1 MDQRPQ
7 SLRKERQAKR
17 EIRRQ
22 QQRAASVVRA
32 AKMGAARLDAKSSSN
47 REVTCP
53 SAGSVKGGSFYVGCS
68 GWYYWQWRGRFYPAD
83 IPVNEWLGHY
93 MSQFRTVELNAPFYA
108 WPTIATV
115 KTWKRQVGRKKFRY
129 SVKVSDLITHVH
141 RFKGTGELVKNFG
154 YIANLLGESMGCFL
168 FQLPRD
174 YEYTAANLRAILSQL
189 DPQKRNVV
197 EFRHPSWWKERVF
210 GAFRETGT
218 IFCSCSAPGLP
229 DALVTTAT
237 DVYIRFHGISRWYR
251 HNYSGQELDRWA
263 DRILDSGATTVWA
276 YFNNTSEGD
285 AARNAQQFLRRLKR
299 QC

>member
-1 MDQRPQ
+1 MDQKPQ

-22 QQRAASVVRA
+22 QQRAASVARA
-32 AKMGAARLDAKSSSN
+32 EKMGAARLEAKSSLK
-47 REVTCP
+47 RELTCP
-53 SAGSVKGGSFYVGCS
+53 SAGDVKGGSFYVGCS

-83 IPVNEWLGHY
+83 MPANEWLAHY
-93 MSQFRTVELNAPFYA
+93 MSKFRTVELNAPFYA

-115 KTWKRQVGRKKFRY
+115 KTWRRQVGRKKFRY

-141 RFKGTGELVKNFG
+141 RFKGTGELVKSFG
-154 YIANLLGESMGCFL
+154 HIANLLGESMGCFL

-189 DPQKRNVV
+189 DPQRRNVV

-210 GAFRETGT
+210 KAFRETGT

-229 DALVTTAT
+229 DALVTTAA
-237 DVYIRFHGISRWYR
+237 DVYIRFHGMSRWYR

-285 AARNAQQFLRRLKR
+285 AARNAQQFMRRLKR